1 LLIIF
6 ILASKVKNNW
16 FLVLITNQYIFKTDI
31 EMTDET
37 MESSNGINHG
47 GSDES
52 DLDFCTGDDFLSI
65 SHSTALISPS
75 EGEFDLIVKVM

>member
-1 LLIIF
+1 
-6 ILASKVKNNW
+6 
-16 FLVLITNQYIFKTDI
+16 
-31 EMTDET
+31 MTDET
-37 MESSNGINHG
+37 MESSNGTNHG

>member
-1 LLIIF
+1 
-6 ILASKVKNNW
+6 
-16 FLVLITNQYIFKTDI
+16 
-31 EMTDET
+31 MTDET
-37 MESSNGINHG
+37 MESSNGINHR

>member
-1 LLIIF
+1 
-6 ILASKVKNNW
+6 
-16 FLVLITNQYIFKTDI
+16 
-31 EMTDET
+31 MTDDA
-37 MESSNGINHG
+37 MDSSNGINHG
-47 GSDES
+47 VADES